1 MSKVLI
7 VISFAVEMATLTRK
21 DGKTCIRILPESE
34 VNEYIKKVEE
44 EEAKAEAE
52 KKKKEAASKS

>member
-1 MSKVLI
+1 MQLHFFI
-7 VISFAVEMATLTRK
+7 FTVEMATLTRK

-34 VNEYIKKVEE
+34 VDECMKKVEE

-52 KKKKEAASKS
+52 KKKKEAATKS

>member
-1 MSKVLI
+1 
-7 VISFAVEMATLTRK
+7 MATLTRK
-21 DGKTCIRILPESE
+21 DGKTCIRILSESE
-34 VNEYIKKVEE
+34 VDEYIKKVEE